1 MKNKF
6 TYLLLTLILSFS
18 ILLCQVVV
26 AVDDEITSIS
36 DTTDKK
42 EDEKKTDKKDKKES
56 DKEDEEE
63 TVVRKEGQKPVIPE
77 NETAV
82 LIDAY
87 SGNILFGA
95 REDKRMYPA
104 STTKIMTSIVAF
116 EAIERGEASKDDM
129 VQITEAMLADAD
141 IDGSNIALKAGEVMS
156 LHNLIKGMLIASGND
171 AASAIAFHIA
181 GSKAQFVDMMNQKAT
196 ELGLA
201 DTHFE
206 NPDGIHDDD
215 HYTTA
220 ADMAKM
226 AFYAMKKF
234 DFRDIVD
241 CAHIKIPPTNISPE
255 RYYINTNGL
264 LSTMRYLDYAYK
276 GANGIKTGYTGK
288 AGNCLVSSVK
298 RDGME
303 FIGVLFGGK
312 TVTDSHKDSIQ
323 MFDWAFEAHTFN
335 TPVRK
340 GSMICEIK
348 VRQGKGTDSIALS
361 AAADATVIVPKDA
374 DLEALEFKPNIPDY
388 VVAPVK
394 ADDKVGTVSVM
405 YKGQELASCD
415 LLASTS
421 VERSFFWPVMAVGT
435 FLWENPFTKAIIII
449 ISAVVIAFVF
459 LFAAGIYKNVK
470 KARKHKTLRN
480 KNHH

>member
-6 TYLLLTLILSFS
+6 TYTFFALILSFS
-18 ILLCQVVV
+18 ILLCQVAV
-26 AVDDEITSIS
+26 AIDDEITSIA
-36 DTTDKK
+36 DTTEKKENEKNTTNENKK
-42 EDEKKTDKKDKKES
+42 EDE
-56 DKEDEEE
+56 KEDEEE

-87 SGNILFGA
+87 SGNILFGV

-129 VQITEAMLADAD
+129 IQITEAMLADAD
-141 IDGSNIALKAGEVMS
+141 IDGSNIALKVGEFMS

-171 AASAIAFHIA
+171 AASAIAFHI
-181 GSKAQFVDMMNQKAT
+181 GGDKTQFVDMMNQKAT
-196 ELGLA
+196 ELGLT
-201 DTHFE
+201 DTHFK
-206 NPDGIHDDD
+206 NPDGIHDDN

-220 ADMAKM
+220 ADMAKI
-226 AFYAMKKF
+226 AYYAMKKF

-241 CAHIKIPPTNISPE
+241 CAHIKIPPTNLSPE

-276 GANGIKTGYTGK
+276 GTNGIKTGYTGK

-323 MFDWAFEAHTFN
+323 MFDWAFESHTFN

-348 VRQGKGTDSIALS
+348 VRQGKGSDSIALS
-361 AAADATVIVPKDA
+361 AASDATVIVPKDA

-388 VVAPVK
+388 IVAPVK
-394 ADDKVGTVSVM
+394 ADDKIGTVSVM

-421 VERSFFWPVMAVGT
+421 IERSFFWPVMALGT
-435 FLWENPFTKAIIII
+435 FLWENPFTKFIIILVL
-449 ISAVVIAFVF
+449 AVLLAFIL
-459 LFAAGIYKNVK
+459 LFAAGIYKNIK
-470 KARKHKTLRN
+470 RARSHRNLRN
-480 KNHH
+480 KNHN

>member
-1 MKNKF
+1 MNKF
-6 TYLLLTLILSFS
+6 THILLTLILSFS
-18 ILLCQVVV
+18 ILLSSTVI
-26 AVDDEITSIS
+26 AVDDEITSIA
-36 DTTDKK
+36 DTTDKNEDDKKAEDKK
-42 EDEKKTDKKDKKES
+42 EDEKEN
-56 DKEDEEE
+56 EDEE
-63 TVVRKEGQKPVIPE
+63 TVVRKEGQKPIIPE
-77 NETAV
+77 HETAV

-104 STTKIMTSIVAF
+104 STTKIMTAIVAF

-129 VQITEAMLADAD
+129 VEITEAMLADAD
-141 IDGSNIALKAGEVMS
+141 IDGSNIALKVGEVMS

-171 AASAIAFHIA
+171 AASAIAFHI
-181 GSKAQFVDMMNQKAT
+181 GGDKTQFVDMMNTKVT
-196 ELGLA
+196 ELDLS
-201 DTHFE
+201 DTHFK
-206 NPDGIHDDD
+206 NPDGIHDDE

-220 ADMAKM
+220 ADMAKISY
-226 AFYAMKKF
+226 YAMQKF

-241 CAHIKIPPTNISPE
+241 CAHIKIPPTNLSPE

-348 VRQGKGTDSIALS
+348 VRQGKGSDSIALS

-374 DLEALEFKPNIPDY
+374 DLEALEFRPNIPDY
-388 VVAPVK
+388 IVAPVK
-394 ADDKVGTVSVM
+394 ADDKIGTVSVM

-421 VERSFFWPVMAVGT
+421 IERSFFWPVMAVGT
-435 FLWENPFTKAIIII
+435 FLWENPITKAIIII
-449 ISAVVIAFVF
+449 VLAVLLAFIL
-459 LFAAGIYKNVK
+459 LFAVGIYKNVK
-470 KARKHKTLRN
+470 KARKHKNMRR
-480 KNHH
+480 KNHN